1 MKGRWNWLVW
11 AGFAIALLATFSY
24 IPFFLRFPITRDF
37 PWANLV
43 LFVIAGCLLA
53 LGIRRAFTQPERYRG
68 KVSGSILAVLS
79 VTLFALFTSGVF
91 YAARTLPDR
100 STALRAGQQAPDF
113 SLMGADG
120 KVVTLAQL
128 RQANRAV
135 LLIFYRGY
143 W

>member
-1 MKGRWNWLVW
+1 MW
-11 AGFAIALLATFSY
+11 AGFAIALLAALSY
-24 IPFFLRFPITRDF
+24 IPFFSRFPITRDF

-43 LFVIAGCLLA
+43 LFVIAGCLLG
-53 LGIRRAFTQPERYRG
+53 LGLRRAFTHPERYRG
-68 KVSGSILAVLS
+68 KVSGSILAGL
-79 VTLFALFTSGVF
+79 TLALFALFTFGTF
-91 YAARTLPDR
+91 YAARMLPNR

-113 SLMGADG
+113 SLTAADG

-128 RQANRAV
+128 RQMNRAV